1 MNSQASPRLADLH
14 CHLGFSPNPAEV
26 ARALT
31 SQGIAL
37 FSTTVLP
44 TEFAPAA
51 EAMAEFPQVK
61 VGLGYHP
68 WWVEAPAAG
77 SDSAVLPADE
87 LLSVFERQLPRTAY
101 VGEIGLDFSARHQ
114 ATREAQLYVF
124 RRIVQACVRRVAE
137 GDRLVVSVHAVG
149 AAAEVLD
156 VLERAVQG
164 ESLAQAA
171 QDGRAAHTAQNARAS
186 QDGRA
191 AQDTRGV
198 QDTDTAHAVQD
209 RIAWVL
215 HWFSGSGDDL
225 TRARQFGCWFS
236 VGERMLATRRG
247 RSYAQQIP
255 LDRLVLETD
264 LPAQNL
270 PAGTSSKAIA
280 ADMTASL
287 TRARDSLAAIKGV
300 SAAELT
306 RVLARNSAY
315 LLDA

>member
-14 CHLGFSPNPAEV
+14 CHLGFSPDQAEV

-68 WWVEAPAAG
+68 WWVEAPAVG

-87 LLSVFERQLPRTAY
+87 LLSVFERQLPGTAY

-156 VLERAVQG
+156 VLEQAVKG
-164 ESLAQAA
+164 GSLAQVA

-186 QDGRA
+186 QDGCA
-191 AQDTRGV
+191 AQDTRG
-198 QDTDTAHAVQD
+198 VQD

-215 HWFSGSGDDL
+215 HWFSGLGDDL

-264 LPAQNL
+264 LPEQNL
-270 PAGTSSKAIA
+270 PVGTSSKAIA
-280 ADMTASL
+280 ADMAASL